1 MGMVS
6 QGPLRLPQNH
16 SPRSVLEKSDL
27 YWREMMLA
35 KNMMG
40 HPQDQHHLYE
50 KTKKG
55 KKRGIKGKSKGKGES
70 K

>member
-1 MGMVS
+1 
-6 QGPLRLPQNH
+6 
-16 SPRSVLEKSDL
+16 
-27 YWREMMLA
+27 MLA